1 MTKTKYNPYEEITN
15 QVVTAMKEHGTN
27 WPCPWQQNVKN
38 GLPSNVVTGNHY
50 RGINIWLLCFRNMPS
65 PIWGTFKQWF
75 DLGGGKKDDKG
86 RLITPSKYSTKGA
99 KGTKIYFNKPMPY
112 QDKITGEDKA
122 YWMMKSYTVFNLSQ
136 VSGTEDLPIK
146 DNPNLV
152 ELTDDITTHEPFEGF
167 VSDTKAKI
175 INGNGR
181 AYFSPLDDV
190 IGMPSRET
198 FTGTKTSTSTEAYYS
213 TLAHELIHWSGGA
226 TRLDRLKTG
235 GKRST
240 EYAFEE
246 LVAELGS
253 VFLNVS
259 YGIKTKPSQD
269 NAQYLNGWISKLQND
284 HKYITTAMTQA
295 SKAIDHLN
303 SYQEEAA

>member
-1 MTKTKYNPYEEITN
+1 
-15 QVVTAMKEHGTN
+15 
-27 WPCPWQQNVKN
+27 
-38 GLPSNVVTGNHY
+38 
-50 RGINIWLLCFRNMPS
+50 
-65 PIWGTFKQWF
+65 
-75 DLGGGKKDDKG
+75 
-86 RLITPSKYSTKGA
+86 
-99 KGTKIYFNKPMPY
+99 
-112 QDKITGEDKA
+112 
-122 YWMMKSYTVFNLSQ
+122 
-136 VSGTEDLPIK
+136 
-146 DNPNLV
+146 
-152 ELTDDITTHEPFEGF
+152 
-167 VSDTKAKI
+167 
-175 INGNGR
+175 
-181 AYFSPLDDV
+181 
-190 IGMPSRET
+190 MPSRET

>member
-15 QVVTAMKEHGTN
+15 QVVQAMKDHGTS
-27 WPCPWQQNVKN
+27 WTMPWATNVKN
-38 GLPSNVVTGNHY
+38 GLPSNFVSGNHY
-50 RGINIWLLCFRNMPS
+50 RGINIWLLCFRNMSS
-65 PIWGTFKQWF
+65 PIWGTFKQWKT
-75 DLGGGKKDDKG
+75 LGGNVIKG
-86 RLITPSKYSTKGA
+86 Q
-99 KGTKIYFNKPMPY
+99 KGTRIYFNKPMQY
-112 QDKITGEDKA
+112 TDKITGDDKQF
-122 YWMMKSYTVFNLSQ
+122 WMMKSYTVFNYSQ
-136 VSGTEDLPIK
+136 VENCELPEKI
-146 DNPNLV
+146 NPNIV

-181 AYFSPLDDV
+181 AYFSPSDDV

-213 TLAHELIHWSGGA
+213 TLAHELVHWTGHT

-246 LVAELGS
+246 LVAELGA

-259 YGIKTKPSQD
+259 YGIKTQPTAD

-303 SYQEEAA
+303 SYKEEAA

>member
-15 QVVTAMKEHGTN
+15 QVVQAMKDHGTN

-50 RGINIWLLCFRNMPS
+50 RGINIWLLCFKNMPS
-65 PIWGTFKQWF
+65 PIWGTFKQWKE
-75 DLGGGKKDDKG
+75 LGGNVIKG
-86 RLITPSKYSTKGA
+86 Q
-99 KGTKIYFNKPMPY
+99 KGTRIYFNKPMQY
-112 QDKITGEDKA
+112 TDKVTGDDKQF
-122 YWMMKSYTVFNLSQ
+122 WMMKSYTVFNYSQ
-136 VSGTEDLPIK
+136 VENCELPEKI
-146 DNPNLV
+146 NPNIV

-181 AYFSPLDDV
+181 AYFSPSDDV

-213 TLAHELIHWSGGA
+213 TLAHELVHWTGHT

-235 GKRST
+235 GMRSK

-246 LVAELGS
+246 LVAELGA
-253 VFLNVS
+253 VFLNIS
-259 YGIKTKPSQD
+259 YGIKTQPTAD
-269 NAQYLNGWISKLQND
+269 NAQYLNNWIERLQND
-284 HKYITTAMTQA
+284 HKYITTAMSQA

-303 SYQEEAA
+303 SYAAQLIVYKALL

>member
-1 MTKTKYNPYEEITN
+1 MTKSKYNPYEEITN

-38 GLPSNVVTGNHY
+38 GLPSNFVSGNHY

-65 PIWGTFKQWF
+65 PIWGTFKQWKT
-75 DLGGGKKDDKG
+75 LGGNVIKG
-86 RLITPSKYSTKGA
+86 Q
-99 KGTKIYFNKPMPY
+99 KGTRIYFNKPMQY
-112 QDKITGEDKA
+112 TDKITGDDKQF
-122 YWMMKSYTVFNLSQ
+122 WMMKSYTVFNYSQ
-136 VSGTEDLPIK
+136 VENCELPEKI
-146 DNPNLV
+146 NPNLV

-181 AYFSPLDDV
+181 AYFSPSDDV

-198 FTGTKTSTSTEAYYS
+198 FTGTKTSTSTTAYYS
-213 TLAHELIHWSGGA
+213 TLAHELIHWTGHT

-253 VFLNVS
+253 VFLNIS
-259 YGIKTKPSQD
+259 YGIKTQPTAD